1 MRKYKGLLIL
11 LVIFALLSG
20 VYFYL
25 TNTQNTN
32 ISQKILTL
40 SGGEEVVEISVHNT
54 YGDMKFAKTDGI
66 WEIVE
71 PGVWSAD
78 QTKLGTMES
87 LLSDFS
93 INREITEEIEDYG
106 FSEDGLSI
114 GMKTAKGKEKTI
126 LIGDKTPS
134 QSQYYVKDLD
144 TGSIFVVD
152 MGYISMFANSP
163 SSLRDKTLF
172 TVNENDLT
180 AIAYSDPEGELI
192 VLQMDEEGNWT
203 IQYPYVATARS
214 IEVNE
219 FLVDFR
225 QLTSTNFPDESVTRE
240 EMGLDDSLHRIQ
252 LLDGDGNTQEIVFG
266 NTVDGLTY
274 VEQSGEVSLAFT
286 VDLDFAAL
294 DEASLIYEAPL
305 KTTLD
310 QISQIVVEGEGVSYT
325 IDVDVDNEFY
335 QVNGIDVSR
344 GDTASFFL
352 RYINMFA
359 MGYDPVGVSGIPD
372 CTIKTEYIDGNT
384 LDLNLYKRDD
394 NTYYMDYGL
403 GVEFY
408 LDKDRW
414 DTLLVWIAL
423 ALAG

>member
-1 MRKYKGLLIL
+1 MRKYRGVLIL

-114 GMKTAKGKEKTI
+114 GIETAKGKEKTI

-180 AIAYSDPEGELI
+180 AVAYSDPEGDVI
-192 VLQMDEEGNWT
+192 VLQQDEASGWT
-203 IQYPYVATARS
+203 IQYPYVATART

-219 FLVDFR
+219 FLTEFR
-225 QLTSTNFPDESVTRE
+225 ELTSTNFPDASITRE
-240 EMGLDDSLHRIQ
+240 EMGLDDSLHSIQ
-252 LLDGDGNTQEIVFG
+252 LLDGDGNTQEIKFG
-266 NTVDGLTY
+266 DTVDGLTY
-274 VEQSGEVSLAFT
+274 VEQSGKFVEVSSLNSVKNSLTSMVLAVAT
-286 VDLDFAAL
+286 YGYWSVQPPTPSAC
-294 DEASLIYEAPL
+294 
-305 KTTLD
+305 KTMT
-310 QISQIVVEGEGVSYT
+310 S
-325 IDVDVDNEFY
+325 
-335 QVNGIDVSR
+335 
-344 GDTASFFL
+344 
-352 RYINMFA
+352 
-359 MGYDPVGVSGIPD
+359 PSGL
-372 CTIKTEYIDGNT
+372 E
-384 LDLNLYKRDD
+384 
-394 NTYYMDYGL
+394 
-403 GVEFY
+403 
-408 LDKDRW
+408 
-414 DTLLVWIAL
+414 
-423 ALAG
+423 